1 MGMEKTTRRRG
12 AALEA
17 DILDAAWAELAS
29 CGYTKLTME
38 AVAKRAKTSRPV
50 LYRRWPDRA
59 QLAVAAIQNYLDKNV
74 VRVPDMG
81 NVRKEMISL
90 MQQYINR
97 GLPVIILCA
106 LEMNDYYRETHSL
119 PTDLRQELLHGEDT
133 ALQEVLLRAVQR
145 GDIDGRKLTSRVKS
159 VTSDILRHEFLMTLT
174 PPSLKSIEEVIDQIF
189 LPLVNFDK

>member
-1 MGMEKTTRRRG
+1 MEKTTRRRG

-29 CGYTKLTME
+29 CGYAKLSME

-59 QLAVAAIQNYLDKNV
+59 QLAVAAIKNYLDKNV

-90 MQQYINR
+90 MRQYINR

-106 LEMNDYYRETHSL
+106 LEMNDYYKETHTL
-119 PTDLRQELLHGEDT
+119 PTDLRRELSYEEDP
-133 ALQEVLLRAVQR
+133 ALQEILLRAVQR
-145 GDIDGRKLTSRVKS
+145 GDIDGRKLTSRVKT

-174 PPSLKSIEEVIDQIF
+174 PPSIKSIEEVIDQIF
-189 LPLVNFDK
+189 LPLVSFDE